1 LSVGIDTS
9 VLVRLLVGEPAAQAA
24 KAKARLL
31 AAHLAG
37 EAVVASDLVIA
48 QTWHALQDHYKL
60 QEAAVREA
68 LLAMLASGLVQLE
81 PGSGAGA
88 ALREKG
94 AKKVG
99 FVDRLIRARGEAA
112 GRVTLTLDRA
122 QGRLG
127 RAEYIG

>member
-9 VLVRLLVGEPAAQAA
+9 VLVRLLVGEPAALTA

-37 EAVVASDLVIA
+37 EAVVASDVVIA
-48 QTWHALQDHYKL
+48 ETWHALQYHYEVR
-60 QEAAVREA
+60 EAAVREA

-81 PGSGAGA
+81 AGSGAGA

-99 FVDRLIRARGEAA
+99 FVDRLIRARDGAA

-122 QGRLG
+122 QARLG